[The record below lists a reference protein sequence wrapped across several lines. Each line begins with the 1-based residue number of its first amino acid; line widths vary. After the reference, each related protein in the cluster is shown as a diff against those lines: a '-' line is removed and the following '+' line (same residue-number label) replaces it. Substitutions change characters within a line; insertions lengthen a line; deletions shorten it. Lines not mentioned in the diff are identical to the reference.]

1 MTPHDNHNHGES
13 GSKISKNRHNDQHG
27 DDHPEHHHD
36 GHHQGHHHGHHGHHH
51 GPADFGTAFAIGAAL
66 NAGFVGAEVVFG
78 LAANSVALLADAA
91 HNLGDVLALLLSW
104 GAASLGR
111 RLPSQRRT
119 YGWGRSTILAALLNA
134 AVLLVG
140 VGAIG
145 VAALQRFGDPQ
156 PVAGMTVMIVAACG
170 ILVNGFTAW
179 LFARGQADLNIRAAF
194 LHMLADA
201 AVSAGVVLA
210 ALAIMRTGW
219 HWIDPAVS
227 LVIATV
233 IAVSTWGV
241 LRDAVN
247 LSVDGVPAG
256 IAHADVQAVLR
267 DLPGVSEVHD
277 LHIWGLSTTETALT
291 AHLVRNSDSDTT
303 QARPSDDQA
312 LILRANAELQERFGI
327 GHVTLQVESQALAIA
342 CRLRPDHVV

>member
-1 MTPHDNHNHGES
+1 MTPHTSHEHGQS
-13 GSKISKNRHNDQHG
+13 APKTLQHG
-27 DDHPEHHHD
+27 HD
-36 GHHQGHHHGHHGHHH
+36 HHHGGDHPGDHGGDHRGDHRGHHH
-51 GPADFGTAFAIGAAL
+51 GPADFGAAFAIGAAL

-91 HNLGDVLALLLSW
+91 HNLADVLALLLSW

-119 YGWGRSTILAALLNA
+119 YGWGRGTILAALVNA
-134 AVLLVG
+134 GVLLVG

-145 VAALQRFGDPQ
+145 FEALRRFGDPQ
-156 PVAGMTVMIVAACG
+156 PVAGVTVMAVAAVG
-170 ILVNGFTAW
+170 IVVNGFTAL

-201 AVSAGVVLA
+201 AVSAGVVIA
-210 ALAIMRTGW
+210 AFVILRTGW

-227 LVIATV
+227 LVIAAV
-233 IAVSTWGV
+233 IAIGTWGV

-256 IAHADVQAVLR
+256 IAHAEVQAALGA
-267 DLPGVSEVHD
+267 LPGVSEVHD

-291 AHLVRNSDSDTT
+291 AHLVRET
-303 QARPSDDQA
+303 DDDCA
-312 LILRANAELQERFGI
+312 LILKANQELQQRFGI
-327 GHVTLQVESQALAIA
+327 GHVTLQLETPALADS
-342 CRLRPDHVV
+342 CRFRSDHVV